1 MIKYFYWN
9 SDTFLDSL
17 KLAIIFTD
25 GFNIDKRSPLN
36 SKGLFE
42 KKLTGQVLHTQN
54 FKSSTCLH
62 VKSIYSVHL
71 IFPDLTLQQVRGHR
85 LHPVLPRL
93 HPGKPSLHL
102 PPLSL
107 KFLIVNI
114 KLLKLALPRED
125 LKEKHNELNEMKE
138 KKNLKY
144 FPLVTGKTFL
154 MREKL

>member
-1 MIKYFYWN
+1 MLRVY
-9 SDTFLDSL
+9 
-17 KLAIIFTD
+17 
-25 GFNIDKRSPLN
+25 
-36 SKGLFE
+36 LF
-42 KKLTGQVLHTQN
+42 
-54 FKSSTCLH
+54 
-62 VKSIYSVHL
+62 YSVHL

-93 HPGKPSLHL
+93 HPGKPRLHL
-102 PPLSL
+102 SPLAL

-125 LKEKHNELNEMKE
+125 LTEKYNELNQMKE

>member
-71 IFPDLTLQQVRGHR
+71 IFPDLTLQQVRSHR

-125 LKEKHNELNEMKE
+125 LKENIMN
-138 KKNLKY
+138 
-144 FPLVTGKTFL
+144 
-154 MREKL
+154 